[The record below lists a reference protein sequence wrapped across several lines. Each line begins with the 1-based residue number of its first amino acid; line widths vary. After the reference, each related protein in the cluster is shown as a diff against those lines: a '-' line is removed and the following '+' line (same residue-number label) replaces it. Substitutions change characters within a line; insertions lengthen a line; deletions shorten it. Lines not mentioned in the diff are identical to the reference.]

1 MISTRRLI
9 AVSVG
14 CVSVYVTPEGVNL
27 VPRTFPA
34 PPPNQGKGPGNEVGG
49 GGVLPE
55 KLGGGGWAAHF
66 PKFLPDL

>member
-27 VPRTFPA
+27 VPRTFPV

-49 GGVLPE
+49 GTPR
-55 KLGGGGWAAHF
+55 KIGGGGCAAHF